1 MKMKKITLFVLFYFM
16 TAKLCQFEKSLFNY
30 LGEVSFIEP
39 FEHLF
44 EKCLEIPNTIC
55 LGGTG
60 TIITPHSFHK
70 GLIGKWTFDDMYAI
84 DYSSYNNH
92 MHKYIRPGPG
102 FNGHGYSGAFIGD
115 VSGFVPSSDS
125 LKTTEFTIVFW
136 IYLLERST
144 SHFRNIISQID
155 KEKDTKIAILLHAH
169 ITKLSVRVLGF
180 DNYNEGLSS
189 FGYIP
194 LRRWTNVII
203 TLNNKEIAIY
213 INGIFD
219 NSVSLKSKVV
229 EKSGDLTVGKNMNYS
244 GFNGYLDELY
254 FYNTSLSI
262 SEIKSFSL
270 PSVTGIYDTDYV
282 YVGNYN
288 CNYNTAISSN
298 LCKKNYRLCSLNDLY
313 NGGAIHYARING
325 ILIEKSNL
333 WTWDISET
341 SFEKD
346 EKRIALC
353 CKTYEE

>member
-1 MKMKKITLFVLFYFM
+1 MNYSFLVPMILLFEL
-16 TAKLCQFEKSLFNY
+16 SPLFNLY
-30 LGEVSFIEP
+30 CCI
-39 FEHLF
+39 
-44 EKCLEIPNTIC
+44 K
-55 LGGTG
+55 
-60 TIITPHSFHK
+60 
-70 GLIGKWTFDDMYAI
+70 
-84 DYSSYNNH
+84 
-92 MHKYIRPGPG
+92 
-102 FNGHGYSGAFIGD
+102 
-115 VSGFVPSSDS
+115 
-125 LKTTEFTIVFW
+125 
-136 IYLLERST
+136 
-144 SHFRNIISQID
+144 ID
-155 KEKDTKIAILLHAH
+155 KEKDIKIAILLHAH

-203 TLNNKEIAIY
+203 TLNNKEIVIY

-229 EKSGDLTVGKNMNYS
+229 EKAGDLTVGKNMNYS

-254 FYNTSLSI
+254 FYNRSLSI

-282 YVGNYN
+282 YVGNYK
-288 CNYNTAISSN
+288 CNYNTAINSN
-298 LCKKNYRLCSLNDLY
+298 ICKKNYRLCTLNDLY

-325 ILIEKSNL
+325 ILMEKSNL
-333 WTWDISET
+333 WTLDISET